1 MCAVPITGTVGI
13 EDAKSLVVPRKGV
26 LSPSDQ

>member
-26 LSPSDQ
+26 FISK